1 MSLLSIKILNHTTSI
16 FGQRGKKNDLSKC
29 GGHQNPKLPHDF
41 FVSRVKLSLFNGSS
55 TTTYI
60 GTLAEVMNGYVD
72 ASISAFRP
80 TLERLQLVDFSQT
93 LVESKLTIVTKTPAK
108 SDTVS
113 YITRKQYK

>member
-1 MSLLSIKILNHTTSI
+1 
-16 FGQRGKKNDLSKC
+16 
-29 GGHQNPKLPHDF
+29 
-41 FVSRVKLSLFNGSS
+41 
-55 TTTYI
+55 
-60 GTLAEVMNGYVD
+60 MNGYVD